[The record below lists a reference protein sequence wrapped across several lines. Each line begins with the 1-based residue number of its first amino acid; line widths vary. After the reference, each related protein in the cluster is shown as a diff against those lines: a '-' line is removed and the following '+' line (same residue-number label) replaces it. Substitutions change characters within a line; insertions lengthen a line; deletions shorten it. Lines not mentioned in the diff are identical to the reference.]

1 MGNRGR
7 LIAPGGLRDE
17 LAAVAEDDPAAGE
30 SLAEMAAQY
39 GLRPSSARPRL
50 VSYLVKV
57 WQRRHFIFAYATAR
71 NVSMYTEA
79 RLGQLWQVLTPLLN
93 SAVYYLI
100 FGVLFKANRGI
111 SNYTAFLVTGVFIFA
126 FTERSI
132 VVGSTV
138 MRANI
143 TLIRAL
149 HFPRA
154 CLPLA
159 YVLVEFQQLLLSM
172 VVLFAIVLG
181 TGEPLTWYWLLLLPT
196 LLLQAT
202 FNMGAALFMAR
213 VGSGAQ
219 DISQLIPF
227 LLRVWRYFCGVMYSI
242 AALPAEL
249 PVWAKNVLSFN
260 PAAVYISL
268 TRFAVMSSYRA
279 DAPGAQPYNA
289 ARCAIFTVT
298 KTPFDAGLL
307 PPGHHHQRAVAGRCR
322 LGGRHPRRGR
332 AVLLAGRD
340 QLRPRLS
347 RIYLCRA
354 SPAGSRAFSQSADS
368 SAVSVASAQAP
379 CRSACGARSRRSAA
393 PRRTMPNTGLVSPWS
408 RT

>member
-7 LIAPGGLRDE
+7 LIAPGGLRDD
-17 LAAVAEDDPAAGE
+17 LAAVAEDAPAAGE

-50 VSYLVKV
+50 ASYLVKV
-57 WQRRHFIFAYATAR
+57 WQRRHFILAYATAR

-132 VVGSTV
+132 VVGATV

-181 TGEPLTWYWLLLLPT
+181 TGEPLTWYWLLL
-196 LLLQAT
+196 QAT
-202 FNMGAALFMAR
+202 FNMCAALFVAR
-213 VGSGAQ
+213 VGAGAQ

-268 TRFAVMSSYRA
+268 TRFAVMSSYRS
-279 DAPGAQPYNA
+279 DAPGAKPYNA
-289 ARCAIFTVT
+289 ARCAIFTVK
-298 KTPFDAGLL
+298 KTPSMQAYCHPDIAISELWLAGFGWAAVTL
-307 PPGHHHQRAVAGRCR
+307 VAGVLYFWQAETRY
-322 LGGRHPRRGR
+322 GRG
-332 AVLLAGRD
+332 
-340 QLRPRLS
+340 
-347 RIYLCRA
+347 
-354 SPAGSRAFSQSADS
+354 
-368 SAVSVASAQAP
+368 
-379 CRSACGARSRRSAA
+379 
-393 PRRTMPNTGLVSPWS
+393 
-408 RT
+408 

>member
-100 FGVLFKANRGI
+100 FGILFKANRGI
-111 SNYTAFLVTGVFIFA
+111 SNYTAYLVTGVFVFA

-138 MRANI
+138 MRANM

-159 YVLVEFQQLLLSM
+159 YVLVELQQLLLSM

-181 TGEPLTWYWLLLLPT
+181 TGEPLTWYWLLLLPA
-196 LLLQAT
+196 LLMQAT
-202 FNMGAALFMAR
+202 FNVGAALIMAR
-213 VGSGAQ
+213 VSYGWPGPAGRSSPSSQACCTSGRHAPQ
-219 DISQLIPF
+219 VHHMAGGGPVTAANDA
-227 LLRVWRYFCGVMYSI
+227 LLRDFAIR
-242 AALPAEL
+242 
-249 PVWAKNVLSFN
+249 
-260 PAAVYISL
+260 AVK
-268 TRFAVMSSYRA
+268 
-279 DAPGAQPYNA
+279 AQPLGY
-289 ARCAIFTVT
+289 
-298 KTPFDAGLL
+298 L
-307 PPGHHHQRAVAGRCR
+307 HAV
-322 LGGRHPRRGR
+322 LGGLALSVEWPRHPYP
-332 AVLLAGRD
+332 D
-340 QLRPRLS
+340 P
-347 RIYLCRA
+347 
-354 SPAGSRAFSQSADS
+354 
-368 SAVSVASAQAP
+368 AP
-379 CRSACGARSRRSAA
+379 CTSTTS
-393 PRRTMPNTGLVSPWS
+393 T
-408 RT
+408 